1 MPIEIKQNEPLA
13 KHSTYAIGG
22 PARYFAVA
30 KTKEDVL
37 EALAFAK
44 EKNLPFFALGG
55 GSNILFGD
63 EGYGG
68 VIIKIQIGG
77 IKIDGEK
84 ITAGAG
90 VPLTQLMNVSADN
103 GLSGLEWAV
112 GIPGNIGGA
121 VNGNAGAYGR
131 SISETVESILVLEE
145 NNLGV
150 WEVKKYTHQDCG
162 FRYRES
168 GFKKKD
174 NRKIILEVSLEFKKG
189 EKEKIKKTFKY
200 ILITRKGKVPPQPS
214 AGCVFKNLKKENGE
228 LISSA
233 GALIDQCGLKGRKI
247 GKAEVP
253 ALHGNYVVNMGGAT
267 AEDVRALISLCKE
280 KVKEK
285 FNLELEEEIIVM

>member
-1 MPIEIKQNEPLA
+1 MSLEIKQNEPLA

-22 PARYFAVA
+22 PAKYFTVA

-37 EALAFAK
+37 EALKFAK
-44 EKNLPFFALGG
+44 EKDLPFFALGG
-55 GSNILFGD
+55 GSNILFSD
-63 EGYGG
+63 EEYEG
-68 VIIKIQIGG
+68 VVIKIQIGG

-84 ITAGAG
+84 IIAGAG
-90 VPLTQLMNVSADN
+90 VPLAQLMNVSAEN

-112 GIPGNIGGA
+112 GIPGAIGGA

-131 SISETVESILVLEE
+131 AAAEVVESIMVLEE
-145 NNLGV
+145 NNAGN
-150 WEVKKYTHQDCG
+150 WEVKKYSRQDCG
-162 FRYRES
+162 FRYRGS
-168 GFKKKD
+168 NFKSKD
-174 NRKIILEVSLEFKKG
+174 NKKIILEVALKLKYG
-189 EKEKIKKTFKY
+189 DKDKIREEIKN
-200 ILITRKGKVPPQPS
+200 ILMTRKGKVPPQAS

-233 GALIDQCGLKGRKI
+233 GSLIEQCGLKGCKI

-253 ALHGNYVVNMGGAT
+253 MLHGNYVVNMGGA
-267 AEDVRALISLCKE
+267 AAKDVRALISLCKE

>member
-189 EKEKIKKTFKY
+189 EKEKIKEEIKN